1 MINLHINALFFTFL
15 NASVSF
21 SIIIEL
27 HLTKLQRLPMLVLA
41 KCKFE
46 LWELLRNQITKCR
59 ANQWTGFYMI
69 TASAMKE
76 LSHCKISYFQC
87 CPFYLK
93 MKVSSYVLSHK
104 FNYKY
109 ITEKKPIFFTRSES
123 WDTLMVT
130 PKNSSLCARKEFMY
144 TMYC

>member
-76 LSHCKISYFQC
+76 LSSLNI
-87 CPFYLK
+87 
-93 MKVSSYVLSHK
+93 
-104 FNYKY
+104 
-109 ITEKKPIFFTRSES
+109 RSEIWRQS
-123 WDTLMVT
+123 SSELATLIIRIM
-130 PKNSSLCARKEFMY
+130 PLILDCKRYLRKRHGNFFFWSKLQAIGLY
-144 TMYC
+144 FRAD

>member
-46 LWELLRNQITKCR
+46 L
-59 ANQWTGFYMI
+59 
-69 TASAMKE
+69 
-76 LSHCKISYFQC
+76 
-87 CPFYLK
+87 
-93 MKVSSYVLSHK
+93 
-104 FNYKY
+104 
-109 ITEKKPIFFTRSES
+109 
-123 WDTLMVT
+123 
-130 PKNSSLCARKEFMY
+130 
-144 TMYC
+144 